1 MPVTKQQI
9 IIIGGIILVI
19 AIGGFL
25 LYRGLK
31 PAPNSNL
38 TITVWGVD
46 DDKNIWENLTKR
58 YTQETKNKIVYIKKN
73 VKTYERELVDAL
85 ASGSGPDVFYF
96 HNTWFLKHY
105 QKIVAAP
112 KSIATSKTIEENYPS
127 TITHDFVS
135 NNQVIALPL
144 FIDSLALLY
153 NPALLDQAAIPF
165 PPKTWEELTTM
176 VPKLTKL
183 DDRKNILY
191 SGAALGTSNN
201 IENAADITML
211 LMMQTGSPMINA
223 KTLRAYLGTN
233 PKDALSFYTQFSNNQ
248 TGVYTWNNSMANA
261 LDEFARGKVAFVFAY
276 AKDIAYIRSVAP
288 YFTFKIALMPQ
299 PQKATLRKDFS
310 NYWGLAVSKQSRNQ
324 TEAWSL
330 IAAVTDAQE
339 AQWYS
344 QRVNVSPA
352 KKSIISQFRN
362 DPILD
367 VFTRQAYTAFN
378 WPQPDT
384 EGIKTLFNE
393 TIDNIVRSRVTLENA
408 MQYLNAQINRM
419 FDAI

>member
-1 MPVTKQQI
+1 
-9 IIIGGIILVI
+9 
-19 AIGGFL
+19 
-25 LYRGLK
+25 
-31 PAPNSNL
+31 
-38 TITVWGVD
+38 
-46 DDKNIWENLTKR
+46 
-58 YTQETKNKIVYIKKN
+58 
-73 VKTYERELVDAL
+73 
-85 ASGSGPDVFYF
+85 
-96 HNTWFLKHY
+96 
-105 QKIVAAP
+105 
-112 KSIATSKTIEENYPS
+112 
-127 TITHDFVS
+127 
-135 NNQVIALPL
+135 
-144 FIDSLALLY
+144 
-153 NPALLDQAAIPF
+153 
-165 PPKTWEELTTM
+165 
-176 VPKLTKL
+176 
-183 DDRKNILY
+183 
-191 SGAALGTSNN
+191 
-201 IENAADITML
+201 
-211 LMMQTGSPMINA
+211 
-223 KTLRAYLGTN
+223 
-233 PKDALSFYTQFSNNQ
+233 
-248 TGVYTWNNSMANA
+248 
-261 LDEFARGKVAFVFAY
+261 
-276 AKDIAYIRSVAP
+276 
-288 YFTFKIALMPQ
+288 MPQ